1 MNEIPIYLRC
11 FVDNHD
17 KKRDFIPQ
25 IVPKHNNSIEL
36 VFDTETKSDDSK
48 ELIFGSC
55 GIWIN
60 KKLDKFYIFY
70 DDNLKKSDVTKIQNI
85 CSKYNVI
92 VISRTKFVDVV
103 FYPYV
108 FVSRAKCIGF
118 NLPFDLSR
126 LATYHTE
133 SRKYHNGFSFTLSQN
148 KRNPNIVIK
157 SLNSKSQ
164 FIEFTKPLRKPDEQ
178 KKPIYKGCFIDAKT
192 FVFALTNESHSLE
205 SALEKLEC
213 AMKKLDAK
221 KHGIISD
228 EYIGYNIN
236 DTLATYHLYLCSMRR
251 YENYCLAKSENKLFS
266 PASIGKGY
274 LEKIGI
280 QSFFKQNPDFP
291 KEILGH
297 IMMTYYGGKTGVMI
311 RKVSTPVSYVD
322 FTSMYPTLFV
332 LLDLYKFLIS
342 KKIIYNN
349 TTYETQGFLN
359 DITLNDIHNKETWRH
374 LTTICKIVPN
384 NDILPVRSDYGHKNT
399 TNIGINHLKSI
410 DGTAIWYTVPDL
422 IASKI
427 QSGKTPIIQ
436 EAITFSPQGVQEGL
450 QNIEVLKGITVKKGE
465 DFIKKI
471 IEERIRI
478 KKKSND
484 KLSDTNQ
491 NNLKII
497 ANATSYGI
505 FIQMD
510 PRHKKNQNIT
520 VHGLESFD
528 CLVDKTEKSGM
539 FFNPIMSVFL
549 TAGARLI
556 LASAE
561 NLVQKN
567 NGYVA
572 YCDTDSVFI
581 SPKHVKLVQ
590 KFFRPLNPYCE
601 DVEMFKVEEDKKTK
615 KTLDNVK
622 CIAIS
627 SKRYVL
633 YDYNEI
639 TGKIT
644 VYKYSLHGLGH
655 LKGID
660 GKQVWKDLILIHH
673 HPERRED
680 ILSKY
685 KNKRAISQIS
695 ITNYPMLARFN
706 GINKSRPYSKK
717 IKPYN
722 FATVGTACRADP
734 ITKEPIIPFLSEM
747 NRLDE
752 ILFMEF
758 LDYKTGKKYPNDDS
772 LEPQDYWKSLEAV
785 LDGYIEHK
793 ESKLEGDSGV
803 LKRRHL
809 TINKNSIRY
818 IGKESNELE
827 QSEIFGVSSKDTIQY
842 VNHQKKLREIIENLT
857 LKKSELLGIPRRTY
871 FDWKKKI
878 KEGIPI
884 NLKKK
889 MSEKII
895 VIAQHH

>member
-1 MNEIPIYLRC
+1 
-11 FVDNHD
+11 
-17 KKRDFIPQ
+17 
-25 IVPKHNNSIEL
+25 
-36 VFDTETKSDDSK
+36 
-48 ELIFGSC
+48 
-55 GIWIN
+55 
-60 KKLDKFYIFY
+60 
-70 DDNLKKSDVTKIQNI
+70 
-85 CSKYNVI
+85 
-92 VISRTKFVDVV
+92 
-103 FYPYV
+103 
-108 FVSRAKCIGF
+108 
-118 NLPFDLSR
+118 
-126 LATYHTE
+126 
-133 SRKYHNGFSFTLSQN
+133 
-148 KRNPNIVIK
+148 
-157 SLNSKSQ
+157 
-164 FIEFTKPLRKPDEQ
+164 
-178 KKPIYKGCFIDAKT
+178 
-192 FVFALTNESHSLE
+192 TNESHSLE

-236 DTLATYHLYLCSMRR
+236 DTLATYDLYRHEMKR
-251 YENYCLAKSENKLFS
+251 YDNYCLDKSENKLFS

-280 QSFFKQNPDFP
+280 KPFFKQNPNFP

-297 IMMTYYGGKTGVMI
+297 IMMTYYGGKTEVMI

-342 KKIIYNN
+342 KKIIHSN
-349 TTYETQGFLN
+349 TTHETQDFLN
-359 DITLNDIHNKETWRH
+359 DITLDDIHNKKTWHH

-384 NDILPVRSDYGHKNT
+384 NDILPVRSDYGNKNA

-410 DGTAIWYTVPDL
+410 DGTAIWYTLPDL
-422 IASKI
+422 MASKLA
-427 QSGKTPIIQ
+427 SGKTPIIQ

-450 QNIEVLKGITVKKGE
+450 QDIEVLKGITVKKGE

-478 KKKSND
+478 KKKLND
-484 KLSDTNQ
+484 KQSETNQ

-528 CLVDKTEKSGM
+528 CMVNKTEKSGM

-549 TAGARLI
+549 TACARLI
-556 LASAE
+556 LATAE
-561 NLVQKN
+561 SLVQEN

-581 SPKHVKLVQ
+581 SPKHVNLVQ
-590 KFFRPLNPYCE
+590 KFFKPLNPYNQ
-601 DVEMFKVEEDKKTK
+601 DVEMFKVENDKKTK
-615 KTLDNVK
+615 KVLDNVL

-633 YDYNEI
+633 YDYDDI
-639 TGKIT
+639 TEKIT
-644 VYKYSLHGLGH
+644 IYKYSLHGLGH

-660 GKQVWKDLILIHH
+660 GKQIWKDIITIHY
-673 HPERRED
+673 HPERRKE

-695 ITNYPMLARFN
+695 ITNYPMLTRFD
-706 GINKSRPYSKK
+706 GINKKRSYSKR
-717 IKPYN
+717 IRPYN
-722 FATVGTACRADP
+722 FATVGTACKKDP

-752 ILFMEF
+752 IPYMEF
-758 LDYKTGKKYPNDDS
+758 MDYKTGKKYPNDDS

-785 LDGYIEHK
+785 LGSYIEHK

-803 LKRRHL
+803 LKRRYL

-827 QSEIFGVSSKDTIQY
+827 KSEIFGVSAKDTIQY
-842 VNHQKKLREIIENLT
+842 VNYQKKLREIIANLT
-857 LKKSELLGIPRRTY
+857 LEKALGVGISKRTFY
-871 FDWKKKI
+871 YLKQKNQLNKPVKI
-878 KEGIPI
+878 HSNIFSK
-884 NLKKK
+884 LKLFNQQ
-889 MSEKII
+889 II
-895 VIAQHH
+895 A